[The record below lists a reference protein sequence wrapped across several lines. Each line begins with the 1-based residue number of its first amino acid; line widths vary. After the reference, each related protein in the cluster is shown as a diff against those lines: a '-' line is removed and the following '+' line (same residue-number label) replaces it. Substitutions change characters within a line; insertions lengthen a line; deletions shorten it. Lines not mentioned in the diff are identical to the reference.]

1 VRLCTLRTHPLT
13 HLLTHLLTHALRMLC
28 TPAQVVY
35 LPVYEPSAAEQ
46 KDPALYARGVR
57 AALLAAAAGD
67 LTASELSLADKR
79 SYQEALLADWAAAHG
94 HDRHKLA

>member
-1 VRLCTLRTHPLT
+1 VRLGTLLT
-13 HLLTHLLTHALRMLC
+13 HLLTHLLMHPLRMLRIA
-28 TPAQVVY
+28 AQVVY

-57 AALLAAAAGD
+57 AAMLAAAGD
-67 LTASELSLADKR
+67 LTASELTLADKR
-79 SYQEALLADWAAAHG
+79 SYQEALLADWAATHT